1 VLDRTWREGDRVEI
15 KLPMRLHA
23 APMPDDDS
31 LQAIMYG
38 PLVLV
43 GRMGREGLTP
53 ETLRAGPTRPRT
65 VPEYPLEPIA
75 APALRAD
82 SEDPADW
89 IEPVAGRPL
98 EFRTVGQ
105 QQFTLVPFY
114 QLFDERYAVYW
125 KVTREGA

>member
-1 VLDRTWREGDRVEI
+1 
-15 KLPMRLHA
+15 
-23 APMPDDDS
+23 
-31 LQAIMYG
+31 
-38 PLVLV
+38 
-43 GRMGREGLTP
+43 
-53 ETLRAGPTRPRT
+53 

-98 EFRTVGQ
+98 EFRTRGQ
-105 QQFTLVPFY
+105 EQQVTLVPFY

-125 KVTREGA
+125 KMTREGARSG